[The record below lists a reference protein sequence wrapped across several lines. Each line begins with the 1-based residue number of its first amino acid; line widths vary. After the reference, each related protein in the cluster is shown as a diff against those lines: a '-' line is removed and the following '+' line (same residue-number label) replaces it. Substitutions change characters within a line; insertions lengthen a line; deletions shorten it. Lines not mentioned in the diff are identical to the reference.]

1 MGWCLSIE
9 ISSFLPIREKK
20 KWIYFAEAVRKS
32 NKSNAILSV
41 GCSAVKVMLG
51 ILLNETK
58 VSTKGE
64 LANSA

>member
-1 MGWCLSIE
+1 M
-9 ISSFLPIREKK
+9 
-20 KWIYFAEAVRKS
+20 S

-41 GCSAVKVMLG
+41 GCSTVKVMLG